1 MRSRIRPGAY
11 RGRSLRLK
19 QLHTSGSTTPGIME
33 LYRLSSVKP
42 GVSPP
47 GSTRTILTDMKIH
60 SFVKGYS

>member
-33 LYRLSSVKP
+33 LCRLELHDARRLSP
-42 GVSPP
+42 REYENDPY
-47 GSTRTILTDMKIH
+47 
-60 SFVKGYS
+60 GYEDS